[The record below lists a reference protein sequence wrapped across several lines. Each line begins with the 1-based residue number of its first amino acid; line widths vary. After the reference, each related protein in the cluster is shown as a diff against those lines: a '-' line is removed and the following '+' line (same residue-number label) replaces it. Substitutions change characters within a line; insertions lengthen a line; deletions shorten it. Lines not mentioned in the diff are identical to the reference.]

1 MIWQKLKKRV
11 RPTADSDAG
20 SLSAHQLKGHRF
32 LGKFR
37 NDQQGATAVEFGL
50 LALPFFAIIGATL
63 ETALV
68 LLVTQIME
76 NGVQDAGRAIRTGQ
90 AQGSGATLADFRTEL
105 CGNTLGMFD
114 CARFHISVKTVT
126 NFASASYT
134 PPVFNPLPAPGSW
147 VDPEV
152 YQSGGGG
159 CVVLINVHYR
169 WTTLSGLL
177 GFSLADTP
185 GSTTRLMSGVSIFR
199 NEPFGGSSI
208 SCGS

>member
-1 MIWQKLKKRV
+1 MIWRKLKDRLH
-11 RPTADSDAG
+11 PASNCDSG
-20 SLSAHQLKGHRF
+20 SPSARQQKGHRF
-32 LGKFR
+32 LSRFR
-37 NDQQGATAVEFGL
+37 KDQHGATAVEFGL

-90 AQGSGATLADFRTEL
+90 AQGAGATIADFRTEL
-105 CGNTLGMFD
+105 CDNTLGMFD
-114 CARFHISVKTVT
+114 CSKFHISVKTVT

-134 PPVFNPLPAPGSW
+134 PPVFNPIPAPGSW
-147 VDPEV
+147 VDPQV

-169 WTTLSGLL
+169 WPTVTGMLGL
-177 GFSLADTP
+177 SLADSP
-185 GSTTRLMSGVSIFR
+185 GETTRLMSGVTIFR
-199 NEPFGGSSI
+199 NEPFGGGGGSSCI
-208 SCGS
+208 